1 MLLMRK
7 VSVHIQHFSSH
18 IHTMKFLQLRR
29 LIAVILVICVYSSAA
44 SAQTTTSTTNGNFN
58 NLGASGSTFEK
69 LGVGARAA
77 GMGGAF
83 SALADDIS
91 ALYWNPAGIARL
103 KGINVSATY
112 TQWYA
117 GITHNFIGAVLP
129 ISDRYRFGVS
139 LIVLD
144 NGSLSK
150 ATIQKDANAG
160 TYNANDLAFGI
171 TLAGALTDRFSFGAT
186 VKYIRSSILDLSAD
200 GIGFDA
206 GSLYQTD
213 FYHMKISLALT
224 NLGPDRN
231 FQGNSLA
238 IVASDPTFNS
248 TARPA
253 DALLVTS
260 NFSLPLAFRIGLA
273 TDVFQ
278 GQMQDQKLNVA
289 FDFAAHSD
297 GPESYNIGGEY
308 IWNDIIAFR
317 AGYGFNQDQLGL
329 GLGAGFKYKSEDF
342 MGNIDYS
349 INTTKNFGLINRL
362 SISAQFQ

>member
-1 MLLMRK
+1 M
-7 VSVHIQHFSSH
+7 QNFSSH
-18 IHTMKFLQLRR
+18 FYTMKVFTLRR
-29 LIAVILVICVYSSAA
+29 FTSALLLLSFATAVH
-44 SAQTTTSTTNGNFN
+44 AQTSTTTTAENFN
-58 NLGASGSTFEK
+58 NVGSSGAIFEK
-69 LGVGARAA
+69 IGVGARAA

-103 KGINVSATY
+103 KGINAGASY
-112 TQWYA
+112 TAWYA
-117 GITHNFIGAVLP
+117 GTTHNFIAGVLP
-129 ISDRYRFGVS
+129 ISERYRFGIS

-144 NGSLSK
+144 NGALSK

-160 TYNANDLAFGI
+160 TYNANDLAFGL
-171 TLAGALTDRFSFGAT
+171 TLAGAMTDRFSFGAT
-186 VKYIRSSILDLSAD
+186 IKYLRSSILDLSAD

-213 FYHMKISLALT
+213 FYHLKISLALT

-231 FQGNSLA
+231 FQGNSLS
-238 IVASDPTFNS
+238 IVAQDNTLNT
-248 TARPA
+248 TARGL

-260 NFSLPLAFRIGLA
+260 NFSLPLSFRIGVG

-278 GQMQDQKLNVA
+278 GEMEDQKLNVA

-297 GPESYNIGGEY
+297 GPETYNIGGEY
-308 IWNDIIAFR
+308 IWNDMIALR

-329 GLGAGFKYKSEDF
+329 GLGAGFKYKAEDF
-342 MGNIDYS
+342 MGQIDYA

-362 SISAQFQ
+362 SISAAFQ

>member
-1 MLLMRK
+1 M
-7 VSVHIQHFSSH
+7 QNFSSH
-18 IHTMKFLQLRR
+18 IRTMKVLKLCRTLCALFSISLLWSGA
-29 LIAVILVICVYSSAA
+29 L
-44 SAQTTTSTTNGNFN
+44 AQSGQTTSTTAENFN
-58 NLGASGSTFEK
+58 NIGSSGSVFEK

-91 ALYWNPAGIARL
+91 ALYWNPAGVARL
-103 KGINVSATY
+103 KGINAAATY
-112 TQWYA
+112 TAWYA
-117 GITHNFIGAVLP
+117 GINHNFIGAVLP
-129 ISDRYRFGVS
+129 ISDRYRFGIS

-144 NGSLSK
+144 NGSLNKS
-150 ATIQKDANAG
+150 TIQKDVNAG
-160 TYNANDLAFGI
+160 TYNANDLAFGL
-171 TLAGALTDRFSFGAT
+171 TLAGGLTDRFSFGAT
-186 VKYIRSSILDLSAD
+186 IKYIRSTILDLSAD
-200 GIGFDA
+200 GIAFDA

-224 NLGPDRN
+224 NLGPERN
-231 FQGNSLA
+231 FQGNSLS
-238 IVASDPTFNS
+238 IVAQDNSINS
-248 TARPA
+248 TSRGL

-260 NFSLPLAFRIGLA
+260 SFSLPLSFRIGVG

-278 GQMQDQKLNVA
+278 GEMEDQKLNVG

-297 GPESYNIGGEY
+297 GPETYNIGGEY
-308 IWNDIIAFR
+308 VWNDMIALR

-342 MGNIDYS
+342 LGTIDYS

-362 SISAQFQ
+362 SISAAFQ

>member
-1 MLLMRK
+1 MYLEKLCRLTFATLVALLF
-7 VSVHIQHFSSH
+7 VTSVH
-18 IHTMKFLQLRR
+18 
-29 LIAVILVICVYSSAA
+29 
-44 SAQTTTSTTNGNFN
+44 AQN
-58 NLGASGSTFEK
+58 NLATTGENFTNVGSSGSAFEK

-103 KGINVSATY
+103 KGINTSATY
-112 TQWYA
+112 TAWYA
-117 GITHNFIGAVLP
+117 GTTHNFIGASIP
-129 ISDRYRFGVS
+129 ISERYRFGVS
-139 LIVLD
+139 LILLD
-144 NGSLSK
+144 NGSLAKS
-150 ATIQKDANAG
+150 TITKDVNAG
-160 TYNANDLAFGI
+160 TFNANDLAFGL

-200 GIGFDA
+200 GIAFDA

-213 FYHMKISLALT
+213 FYHTKISLALS

-231 FQGNSLA
+231 FQGNSLS
-238 IVASDPTFNS
+238 IVAQDPLINNTS
-248 TARPA
+248 RGL

-260 NFSLPLAFRIGLA
+260 PFSLPLAFRIGIG

-278 GQMQDQKLNVA
+278 GNVEAQKLNVA
-289 FDFAAHSD
+289 VDFAAHSD
-297 GPESYNIGGEY
+297 GPETYNIGAEY
-308 IWNDIIAFR
+308 IWNDIVAFR

-329 GLGAGFKYKSEDF
+329 GLGAGFKYKTEDF
-342 MGNIDYS
+342 FGQIDYS

-362 SISAQFQ
+362 SVSAAFQ